1 MGKILEVKDLHKK
14 YRNGRGIENINFDI
28 LTGEIV
34 GLLGPNG
41 SGKTTIMKSITGL
54 VRIDNG
60 TVRIC
65 GHDLS
70 ENFEDAIRCTGCLI
84 ETPSVI
90 GNMSCYDNLKLISR
104 FYNNINPER
113 IDVVLQMTGL
123 AKYSKD
129 KVKNFSLG
137 MKQRLAIAMAIYQN
151 PKLVILDE
159 PANGLDIEGSKELR
173 KIISELSKEF
183 MISFLISSHL
193 IYEIEMLCDKI
204 LIIKDGI
211 IVDTCIVQDVKNTG
225 ISLEDYFIDKVN
237 GSNKK
242 SIDSI

>member
-1 MGKILEVKDLHKK
+1 MEVKDLHKK
-14 YRNGRGIENINFDI
+14 YRNGRGIGNINFDI
-28 LTGEIV
+28 YPGEVV

-54 VRIDNG
+54 VRIDKG

-70 ENFEDAIRCTGCLI
+70 ENFEKAIRGVGCLI

-104 FYNNINPER
+104 FYNDIDPER
-113 IDVVLQMTGL
+113 IDVVLQITGL
-123 AKYSKD
+123 EKYRKD
-129 KVKNFSLG
+129 KVRNFSLG

-173 KIISELSKEF
+173 RIISELSKEF

-193 IYEIEMLCDKI
+193 IHEIEMLCDKI
-204 LIIKDGI
+204 LIIKDGS
-211 IVDTCIVQDVKNTG
+211 IVDTCIVQDVKDIG
-225 ISLEDYFIDKVN
+225 VSLEDYFIDRVN
-237 GSNKK
+237 GANKK